1 IEFFSTNRGAELQR
15 HNRSDSEFK
24 QQHEILLSTLLLEQQ
39 LHSIATNEHKRRVN
53 EHLDHHRL
61 LLIFFSDIIFN
72 TTSIVDS
79 DSVKQVQVAIEN
91 LTKEIIAQQILFTQ
105 CHRDLEQDS
114 NKVNEVLESAEY
126 EWKSKTK
133 SSQQQTDDLFSST
146 FISVSTTCY
155 DDPTKDHSGRA
166 ACQGM

>member
-1 IEFFSTNRGAELQR
+1 
-15 HNRSDSEFK
+15 
-24 QQHEILLSTLLLEQQ
+24 
-39 LHSIATNEHKRRVN
+39 
-53 EHLDHHRL
+53 
-61 LLIFFSDIIFN
+61 DIIFN

-146 FISVSTTCY
+146 ETLLKLCDEIQ
-155 DDPTKDHSGRA
+155 PTLILATGGTGNQSR
-166 ACQGM
+166 

>member
-1 IEFFSTNRGAELQR
+1 MTIRYFCSRCIPRIGITGEQLTRIKQERSMSAE
-15 HNRSDSEFK
+15 NSMIMTE
-24 QQHEILLSTLLLEQQ
+24 
-39 LHSIATNEHKRRVN
+39 
-53 EHLDHHRL
+53 
-61 LLIFFSDIIFN
+61 LLIQFIKCIIKN
-72 TTSIVDS
+72 S

-146 FISVSTTCY
+146 
-155 DDPTKDHSGRA
+155 
-166 ACQGM
+166 

>member
-1 IEFFSTNRGAELQR
+1 MTIRYFCSRCIPRIGITGEQLTRIKQERSMSAE
-15 HNRSDSEFK
+15 NSMIMTE
-24 QQHEILLSTLLLEQQ
+24 
-39 LHSIATNEHKRRVN
+39 
-53 EHLDHHRL
+53 
-61 LLIFFSDIIFN
+61 LLIQFIKCIIKTPRSPSSTVDFFFSDIIFN

-146 FISVSTTCY
+146 VNSILS
-155 DDPTKDHSGRA
+155 
-166 ACQGM
+166 